1 MEKLGTEK
9 SKFLEL
15 IMPALLCRIL
25 FINGQLLSEF
35 GQTTNKSNNHLFDL
49 HLLIKLAC

>member
-25 FINGQLLSEF
+25 FINGQLLSEC
-35 GQTTNKSNNHLFDL
+35 GQHHK
-49 HLLIKLAC
+49 